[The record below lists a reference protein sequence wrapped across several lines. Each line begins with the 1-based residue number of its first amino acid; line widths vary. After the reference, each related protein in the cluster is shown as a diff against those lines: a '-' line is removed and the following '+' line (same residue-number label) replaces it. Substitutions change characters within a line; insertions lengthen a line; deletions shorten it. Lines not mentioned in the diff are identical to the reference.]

1 MHFLAA
7 VIWIFLLVRLLIALA
22 NLLTRQWLSNGR
34 SNPHALV
41 SILIPA
47 RNEARNI
54 GNLLQNIIDQDF
66 PFLEVLVYDDL
77 STDDTASIVWSF
89 HKKDERIRLI
99 QGPDLPAGW
108 LGKNHA
114 CHQLAQKAK
123 GHYLLFLDADVRIEK
138 NLLNNSLAHM
148 QKHKL
153 DLLSIF
159 PQQLMK
165 SLGEKIS
172 VPVMNWVLLSLL
184 PLVLT
189 RKSRMPAFAAA
200 NGQHMLFR
208 GSVYRKYMFHKQCKN
223 KAVEDIAIARLMKQK
238 KLRTHTILSNGQI
251 KCRMYSSLNE
261 ALQGFSKN
269 VLAFFGNNIAVAI
282 IIMLITT
289 LGAIPVY
296 LALGRWVLLAYFA
309 VALLL
314 RLLTAFL
321 SKQNIWQSAMAAPL
335 QQLIFCVM
343 VVLAIIKRIKRKNTW
358 KGRIINV

>member
-7 VIWIFLLVRLLIALA
+7 AIWVFLLVRLLIAVT
-22 NLLTRQWLSNGR
+22 NLLTRQWLRDGR
-34 SNPHALV
+34 SIQRAGV

-47 RNEARNI
+47 RNEAHNI
-54 GNLLQNIIDQDF
+54 GNLLQNIIDQDYS
-66 PFLEVLVYDDL
+66 FLEVLVYDDL
-77 STDDTASIVWSF
+77 STDDTASLVRSF
-89 HKKDERIRLI
+89 HKKDKRIRLI
-99 QGPDLPAGW
+99 QGKALPPAW
-108 LGKNHA
+108 LGKNYA
-114 CHQLAQKAK
+114 CHQLVLQAK
-123 GHYLLFLDADVRIEK
+123 GQYFLFLDADVRLEK
-138 NLLNNSLAHM
+138 SLLNNSLAHM
-148 QKHKL
+148 QKSKL

-165 SLGEKIS
+165 SVGEKVS

-189 RKSRMPAFAAA
+189 VKSHIPAFAAA

-223 KAVEDIAIARLMKQK
+223 KAVEDIAIARFMKQK
-238 KLRTHTILSNGQI
+238 KLRIHTILSNGQI

-269 VLAFFGNNIAVAI
+269 VLAFFGNNIPIAI
-282 IIMLITT
+282 LIVLITT
-289 LGAIPVY
+289 FGAIPVY
-296 LALGRWVLLAYFA
+296 LAFGRWVLLAYFA
-309 VALLL
+309 VALLI

-321 SKQNIWQSAMAAPL
+321 SKQNIWQSVMAAPL

-358 KGRIINV
+358 KGRVINI